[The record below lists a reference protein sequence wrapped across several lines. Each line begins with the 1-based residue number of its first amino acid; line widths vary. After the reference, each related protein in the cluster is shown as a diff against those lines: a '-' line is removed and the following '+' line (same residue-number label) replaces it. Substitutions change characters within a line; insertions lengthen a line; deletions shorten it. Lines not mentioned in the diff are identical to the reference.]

1 LARFVLNDLR
11 WGGHHPPRLRSDEMQ
26 ETQPALPLRDH
37 TVLGVC
43 EGLGEDFGF
52 NPLWLRL
59 LLASFLIWKPLEVIG
74 VYFALGLLVMISRLL
89 VPNRRSK
96 AVPASAAPQQGD
108 AEELAIAA

>member
-1 LARFVLNDLR
+1 
-11 WGGHHPPRLRSDEMQ
+11 MQ
-26 ETQPALPLRDH
+26 ETKPALPLRDH

-59 LLASFLIWKPLEVIG
+59 LLASFLIWKPVEVIA

-89 VPNRRSK
+89 VPSRRT
-96 AVPASAAPQQGD
+96 AVAAEIEAPVEAANAN
-108 AEELAIAA
+108 AEPLPVAA

>member
-1 LARFVLNDLR
+1 
-11 WGGHHPPRLRSDEMQ
+11 MQ

-59 LLASFLIWKPLEVIG
+59 LLASFLIWKPVEVIA

-89 VPNRRSK
+89 VPSRRRT
-96 AVPASAAPQQGD
+96 AVAAEIEARVEAANAN
-108 AEELAIAA
+108 AEPLPVAA

>member
-1 LARFVLNDLR
+1 
-11 WGGHHPPRLRSDEMQ
+11 MQ
-26 ETQPALPLRDH
+26 ETQAALPLRDH

-59 LLASFLIWKPLEVIG
+59 LLASFLIWKPVEVIA

-89 VPNRRSK
+89 VPSRRRT
-96 AVPASAAPQQGD
+96 AVAAEIEARVEAANAN
-108 AEELAIAA
+108 AEPLPVAA

>member
-1 LARFVLNDLR
+1 
-11 WGGHHPPRLRSDEMQ
+11 MQ
-26 ETQPALPLRDH
+26 ETRPALPLRDH

-89 VPNRRSK
+89 VPARRRS
-96 AVPASAAPQQGD
+96 AASNAAEARMEQGGEMD
-108 AEELAIAA
+108 ADKLSMAA